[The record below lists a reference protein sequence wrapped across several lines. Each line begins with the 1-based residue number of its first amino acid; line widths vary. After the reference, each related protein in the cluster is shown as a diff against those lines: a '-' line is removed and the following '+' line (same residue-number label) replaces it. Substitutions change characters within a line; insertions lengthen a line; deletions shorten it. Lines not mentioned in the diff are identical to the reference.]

1 MLCREAQMFCREV
14 RMLCREARI
23 LHRELQ
29 MFCRETRMLHR
40 EARMTILQRSKR
52 RCAAATME
60 SRVEFCQGMAVY
72 LVYMRRLV

>member
-1 MLCREAQMFCREV
+1 MLCREAQMLCREV
-14 RMLCREARI
+14 
-23 LHRELQ
+23 
-29 MFCRETRMLHR
+29 RMLHR

-60 SRVEFCQGMAVY
+60 LRVEFCQDMAVY